1 MDAMNYP
8 FVSTNNDFR
17 IEVKTEFDF
26 EQSNPLQFHYL
37 FRYTILITN
46 MGTTNAQLLSRK
58 WNIKDGRGEIKFVE
72 GPGVIGLTPTFA
84 PGESFEYTS
93 FCPLPTLHGE
103 MWGHFNMMSKDGQ
116 AFKIETPHFKF
127 TVPKD
132 YIDDY

>member
-1 MDAMNYP
+1 MNYP

-26 EQSNPLQFHYL
+26 DQSNPLQFHYL

-46 MGTTNAQLLSRK
+46 MGTVGAQLLSRK

-72 GPGVIGLTPTFA
+72 GPGVIGLTPFFG

-93 FCPLPTLHGE
+93 FSPLPTLNGE
-103 MWGHFNMMSKDGQ
+103 MWGHFNMMSKDGT

-132 YIDDY
+132 YIDHY